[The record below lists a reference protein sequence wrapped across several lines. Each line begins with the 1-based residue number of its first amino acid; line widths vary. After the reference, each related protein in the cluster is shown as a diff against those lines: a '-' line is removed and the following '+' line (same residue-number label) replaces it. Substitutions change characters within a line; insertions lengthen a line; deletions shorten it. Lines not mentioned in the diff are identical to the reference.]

1 MRLTKAAS
9 WQQEV
14 PTPEFWK
21 KLQHIL
27 KTWAENLG
35 FDTFIP
41 PVFLQDRNK
50 NKCRVTDTI
59 NNFLSLNCSVVP
71 MSFVN
76 NWVAL
81 LWGPTPHPCPG
92 WCLKGRLIPGPSE
105 LCCAQWELG
114 MSLPCVTSA
123 CWYTWGQLCLH
134 ACSTCQDSSPASPGH
149 GWQKSVKLSRS
160 EKSLLWQMST
170 SFSFE
175 EAFSAITGRKT
186 C

>member
-50 NKCRVTDTI
+50 NKFHITDTI

-114 MSLPCVTSA
+114 MSLPYVTSA

-149 GWQKSVKLSRS
+149 GWQKNVKLSRS
-160 EKSLLWQMST
+160 EKSVLWQMST
-170 SFSFE
+170 SFLLKRHFLQ
-175 EAFSAITGRKT
+175 
-186 C
+186 